1 MDIATI
7 RAALASSVATAR
19 CGYSPVTSI
28 NPMKSKFARCGKQ
41 FEDLIGDYRRFFG
54 DLLER
59 STRAGIDLE
68 GCPVSHVAY
77 RTETVEDYVRLRDRL
92 RTLCISDVENVWNG
106 RTIDKLLLEEPLD
119 LAAGFRTSLIELIPP
134 AHRGD
139 YPMGLEHAG
148 IVVGDAYDEFR
159 DRHRDVL
166 TGQQDQG
173 PYCQPLYLTFDN
185 NRTLKFYRWSLKDV
199 VEMEGRTF

>member
-1 MDIATI
+1 
-7 RAALASSVATAR
+7 
-19 CGYSPVTSI
+19 
-28 NPMKSKFARCGKQ
+28 MKSKLTRRGRQ
-41 FEDLIGDYRRFFG
+41 VEELIGDYRRFFG

-59 STRAGIDLE
+59 STRSGIDLE
-68 GCPVSHVAY
+68 GRSVSHVAY

-119 LAAGFRTSLIELIPP
+119 LAAGFRTFLIELIPP
-134 AHRGD
+134 VHRED

-166 TGQQDQG
+166 TGRQDQG

>member
-1 MDIATI
+1 
-7 RAALASSVATAR
+7 
-19 CGYSPVTSI
+19 
-28 NPMKSKFARCGKQ
+28 MKSKSASPATQ
-41 FEDLIGDYRRFFG
+41 VEELIGDYRGFFS

-59 STRAGIDLE
+59 STGAGIDLD

-77 RTETVEDYVRLRDRL
+77 RTETAADYVRLRDRL

-106 RTIDKLLLEEPLD
+106 RPIDKLLLEEPLD
-119 LAAGFRTSLIELIPP
+119 LGAGFRTSLIELIPP
-134 AHRGD
+134 AHRED
-139 YPMGLEHAG
+139 YPVGLEHAG
-148 IVVGDAYDEFR
+148 IVVGEAYDRFR

-173 PYCQPLYLTFDN
+173 PYCQPLYVTFDN
-185 NRTLKFYRWSLKDV
+185 KRTLKFYRWSLKDV

>member
-1 MDIATI
+1 
-7 RAALASSVATAR
+7 
-19 CGYSPVTSI
+19 
-28 NPMKSKFARCGKQ
+28 MKSKSARSGTQ
-41 FEDLIGDYRRFFG
+41 VEALIGDYRRFFG

-59 STRAGIDLE
+59 SARAGMALA
-68 GCPVSHVAY
+68 GRPVSHVAY
-77 RTETVEDYVRLRDRL
+77 RTETLEDYARLRDRL
-92 RTLCISDVENVWNG
+92 RALCSSDVENVWNG
-106 RTIDKLLLEEPLD
+106 RPIDKLLLEEPLD
-119 LAAGFRTSLIELIPP
+119 LGAGFQTSLIELIPP
-134 AHRGD
+134 VHRQD

-159 DRHRDVL
+159 DRHRHIL

-173 PYCQPLYLTFDN
+173 PFCQPLYVTFDN